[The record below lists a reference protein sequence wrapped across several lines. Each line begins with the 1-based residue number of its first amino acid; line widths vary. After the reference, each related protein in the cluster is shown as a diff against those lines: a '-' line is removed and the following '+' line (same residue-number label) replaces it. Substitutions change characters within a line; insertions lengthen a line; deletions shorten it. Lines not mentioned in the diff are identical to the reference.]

1 MTTLADDGRTQVD
14 KTSRTV
20 RTWLCVVRVEIYH
33 TLCTVDAVLAEPNP
47 REGRGEGRRLNAT
60 SLAWTVVIY
69 RSIPADKRVLRIVL
83 LQKVIMLLFSERL
96 YCMLF
101 PLAYNKV
108 IFS

>member
-60 SLAWTVVIY
+60 SLAWTVVIIVQFPLCGFYNLFFSFFLFCFY
-69 RSIPADKRVLRIVL
+69 RHGHGGVGQPAVLRE
-83 LQKVIMLLFSERL
+83 S
-96 YCMLF
+96 
-101 PLAYNKV
+101 
-108 IFS
+108 